1 MALDNLTL
9 DERQF
14 RLNVRNF
21 LLVATSQELRKEW
34 QMSIERGDKL
44 RAACVQEIIEE
55 RLTEEAQTQRE
66 ECNHHGHQWV
76 EQIDDNGCSVAHSCC
91 RCGEWEPVEEYHPA

>member
-34 QMSIERGDKL
+34 QMSIERGD
-44 RAACVQEIIEE
+44 
-55 RLTEEAQTQRE
+55 
-66 ECNHHGHQWV
+66 
-76 EQIDDNGCSVAHSCC
+76 
-91 RCGEWEPVEEYHPA
+91 